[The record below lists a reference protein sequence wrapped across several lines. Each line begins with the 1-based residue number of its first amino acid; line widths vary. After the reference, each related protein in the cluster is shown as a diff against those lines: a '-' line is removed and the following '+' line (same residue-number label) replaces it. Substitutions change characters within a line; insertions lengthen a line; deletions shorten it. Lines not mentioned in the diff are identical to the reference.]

1 MKALT
6 GFLKQLLSNG
16 QIDQGGVDI
25 LMSHPGGQVVKALLG
40 IDALAIPPQHTM
52 DHKGVAQVGPGH
64 MKQVTFGKRYLL
76 TLLAMKL
83 D

>member
-52 DHKGVAQVGPGH
+52 DHKGVAQVMDPGAGATQLRLETGSANH
-64 MKQVTFGKRYLL
+64 LG
-76 TLLAMKL
+76 
-83 D
+83 